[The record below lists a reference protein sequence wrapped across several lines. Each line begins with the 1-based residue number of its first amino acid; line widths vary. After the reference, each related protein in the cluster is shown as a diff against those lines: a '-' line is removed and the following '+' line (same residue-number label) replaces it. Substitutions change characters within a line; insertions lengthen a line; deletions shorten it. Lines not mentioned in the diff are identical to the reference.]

1 MRLKTFTAPTM
12 SAAMAL
18 VKEHM
23 GPDAIIVSTQDIPG
37 SGVRLTAAS
46 DSDTDFDIG
55 LGQGSDAAADTPHLE
70 DLIEEAD
77 AALIRHSVPERLRLR
92 LCDAMGRE
100 RNPGNAQQ
108 LLASALDEIFEF
120 TPLPEKSSPR
130 AIAFVGPPGA
140 GKTLCVAKAAAR
152 AVMKKRRVAVLTS
165 DTKRAGGVEQL
176 RAFTNILKIP
186 LGLVKSPEELRDK
199 FDAAREADL
208 VFVDT
213 ANCNP
218 YQPGEL
224 SAIGEFLQSVP
235 SEPILVCPAGVDAE
249 ETGDI
254 ANAFAECGA
263 TRMLITRLDVA
274 SRLGGALYGANKGN
288 LSLCNVSMTAQVA
301 DGLTALSPVAL
312 AKLLIPA
319 RHNHKKTSFAEVM
332 K

>member
-23 GPDAIIVSTQDIPG
+23 GADAIIVSTQDIPG
-37 SGVRLTAAS
+37 SGVRLTAAI
-46 DSDTDFDIG
+46 DSEPEFEMGAGGINDDATSG
-55 LGQGSDAAADTPHLE
+55 PTLGE
-70 DLIEEAD
+70 LIDEAE

-100 RNPGNAQQ
+100 RNPGNVQQ

-130 AIAFVGPPGA
+130 AIAFVGTPGA

-165 DTKRAGGVEQL
+165 DTKRAGGVDQL
-176 RAFTNILKIP
+176 RAFTKILKIP
-186 LGLVKSPEELRDK
+186 LGIIKSPEDLREQ
-199 FDAAREADL
+199 FDASRGADL

-218 YQPGEL
+218 YIQSEL
-224 SAIGEFLQSVP
+224 ATLSEFLHAVP

-254 ANAFAECGA
+254 ANAFAECGT

-274 SRLGGALYGANKGN
+274 SRLGGALYGADTGN

-301 DGLTALSPVAL
+301 DGLTAISPVAL

-319 RHNHKKTSFAEVM
+319 RHTHKKTSFAEVM